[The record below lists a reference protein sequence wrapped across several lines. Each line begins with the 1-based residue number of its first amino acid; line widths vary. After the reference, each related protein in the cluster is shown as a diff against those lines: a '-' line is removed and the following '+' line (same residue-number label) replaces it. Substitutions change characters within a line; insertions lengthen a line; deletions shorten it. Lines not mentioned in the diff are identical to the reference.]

1 MLRSLVT
8 ILGVVAILV
17 GLLWVGQ
24 GQGLIRW
31 PAESFMI
38 GVQDWSVRG
47 AILAALGVAL
57 VLVARRIGRP

>member
-1 MLRSLVT
+1 MLRAIVT
-8 ILGVVAILV
+8 ILGAVAILV

-31 PAESFMI
+31 PADSFMI
-38 GVQDWSVRG
+38 GVQDWSIRG

-57 VLVARRIGRP
+57 VLVARRIGKR

>member
-1 MLRSLVT
+1 MLRAIVT

-17 GLLWVGQ
+17 GLIWVGQ

-31 PAESFMI
+31 PADSFMI
-38 GVQDWSVRG
+38 GVQDWSIRG

-57 VLVARRIGRP
+57 VLVARRIGRR

>member
-1 MLRSLVT
+1 MLRAIVT

-31 PAESFMI
+31 PADSFMI

-57 VLVARRIGRP
+57 VLVARRIGRA